1 MRDERKR
8 EEELPL
14 QLWCGFLAVEE
25 VEINGGGCGCESVNG
40 CGCEREE
47 EIMGVVVV
55 DRFGYFEFVKI
66 WGCARFTNDILSL
79 FKFGWELCLLLL
91 VWLRD

>member
-1 MRDERKR
+1 MIEARGALVWVSRN
-8 EEELPL
+8 
-14 QLWCGFLAVEE
+14 GME
-25 VEINGGGCGCESVNG
+25 VEIGGGGCGCELVNG

-47 EIMGVVVV
+47 EIVGVVVV
-55 DRFGYFEFVKI
+55 DRFGYFEFDKI
-66 WGCARFTNDILSL
+66 WGCVGFTNDISSL